1 MMHLLKH
8 LAFIG
13 CIGIAS
19 SVCADTL
26 SSDELQKRAI
36 LKLIEENKEMG
47 KRIISL
53 ELKVSELESKNNR
66 VLVGSESKKVDS
78 KKETKA
84 FFTPYILSTVREQP
98 TSTSKYLLSIKNTK
112 RHEIYEIKCKGKDIG
127 YWGKIDEGWVFIS
140 NPDYGTL
147 TDSIGSKLSQ
157 DYSKWCSK

>member
-1 MMHLLKH
+1 MHILKH

-26 SSDELQKRAI
+26 SSDELQKKAI
-36 LKLIEENKEMG
+36 LKLIQENKEME

-53 ELKVSELESKNNR
+53 ELKVSELESKNSKA
-66 VLVGSESKKVDS
+66 LVSVEGKKADI
-78 KKETKA
+78 KKEPKA
-84 FFTPYILSTVREQP
+84 YFTPHILSTVREQP

-112 RHEIYEIKCKGKDIG
+112 GHEIYEIKCKGKDVG

-140 NPDYGTL
+140 NPDYGSL
-147 TDSIGSKLSQ
+147 SDSQGNKLSQ
-157 DYSKWCSK
+157 DYTKWCSK